1 MRIRSRLTF
10 SYVVLLVFLAAI
22 AAVAA
27 SRLTML
33 AGTTRTLVE
42 EDSRRTALANAINIH
57 AESAAGRLLLLFIL
71 EARDQRVEMYKEIDR
86 HNADINDA
94 LTELKPLMTSEEAQ
108 VELDNLLVLRNQF
121 DKHFTATV
129 EALEM
134 GARED
139 AVQLMSGPTHTA
151 LKALLNATT
160 VMAQGQQEA
169 MNIRQTEALGVVHS
183 SVLWVLILG
192 LGAFGVGTIMAWH
205 ITRSIVRPLSHAVQS
220 TRLIAQ
226 GNLAK
231 EVMSA
236 GQDELGELLSSM
248 SHMRQRL
255 HDVIRAININANNVS
270 DAASALE
277 EAEVS

>member
-236 GQDELGELLSSM
+236 GQDELGELLSGFDPIGPDTFS
-248 SHMRQRL
+248 RL
-255 HDVIRAININANNVS
+255 G
-270 DAASALE
+270 L
-277 EAEVS
+277 